1 MTSENTRYKM
11 EILTENIAVVQS
23 LLAFVAGLSPS
34 IFNAVMNRTK
44 WKTEKVTVEAQT
56 LDKVMEA
63 AGKLSDYSIKQIEM
77 SQDINNLYEDALRS
91 QKEMTEQQKEI
102 VILER
107 AQRLRYQD
115 EIEILQIEV
124 TRLGENVIH
133 CSKELISIVSDLNDG
148 VHISKVRIEKLEA
161 NWK

>member
-1 MTSENTRYKM
+1 M

-63 AGKLSDYSIKQIEM
+63 AGI
-77 SQDINNLYEDALRS
+77 
-91 QKEMTEQQKEI
+91 
-102 VILER
+102 
-107 AQRLRYQD
+107 
-115 EIEILQIEV
+115 
-124 TRLGENVIH
+124 
-133 CSKELISIVSDLNDG
+133 
-148 VHISKVRIEKLEA
+148 
-161 NWK
+161 

>member
-1 MTSENTRYKM
+1 M
-11 EILTENIAVVQS
+11 EILTENIAVLQA
-23 LLAFVAGLSPS
+23 LLAFIAGLSPS
-34 IFNAVMNRTK
+34 LFTAVMNRTK
-44 WKTEKVTVEAQT
+44 WKTEQVTVEAQT

-63 AGKLSDYSIKQIEM
+63 AGKLSDNSIKQIEM
-77 SQDINNLYEDALRS
+77 SQDINNLYEGALRS
-91 QKEMTEQQKEI
+91 QMEMTKQQKEI
-102 VILER
+102 VMLER

-124 TRLGENVIH
+124 KRLGDNVVH

-148 VHISKVRIEKLEA
+148 LHITKVRIEKLEA